1 MASNL
6 RPIAPLLG
14 LALVAVSLPLSA
26 CDKGDQLGGVERA
39 ARAAFNGWD
48 MWETSA
54 VRPYENPMP
63 QPPAGAVPTTGR
75 MNYTRAAAR
84 ADERSR
90 GHEEASAAAAYRSY
104 CHHCHGI
111 NGDGRIIVGESLN
124 PAPRDLRSP
133 MVQRQD
139 EAALFDSVAYGTPYM
154 IPLARNIDP
163 VAIVLAIRHIKER
176 LGGAPS
182 RPYFTP
188 KYTRPLE

>member
-1 MASNL
+1 MASNP
-6 RPIAPLLG
+6 RRIAPMLG
-14 LALVAVSLPLSA
+14 LALVVVSLPLSA
-26 CDKGDQLGGVERA
+26 CDEGDQLGGVERA

-48 MWETSA
+48 MWETAA
-54 VRPYENPMP
+54 VRPYEGPMP
-63 QPPAGAVPTTGR
+63 QPPEGAVPIHGR
-75 MNYTRAAAR
+75 LDYARAAAA
-84 ADERSR
+84 ADRRSQ
-90 GHEEASAAAAYRSY
+90 GHEEASAQAAYRSY

-133 MVQRQD
+133 MVQRQS

-154 IPLARNIDP
+154 VPLARNIDP
-163 VAIVLAIRHIKER
+163 VEIVLAIRHIKRR
-176 LGGAPS
+176 LGGATS